1 MAQNVQCIDIILGVI
16 DDLRKD
22 VAIIVS
28 DIFVKYKKGI
38 GYYIVTQVIRNDT
51 GAERSLGNVTV
62 L

>member
-22 VAIIVS
+22 VAIVVS

-38 GYYIVTQVIRNDT
+38 GYYIVT
-51 GAERSLGNVTV
+51 
-62 L
+62 